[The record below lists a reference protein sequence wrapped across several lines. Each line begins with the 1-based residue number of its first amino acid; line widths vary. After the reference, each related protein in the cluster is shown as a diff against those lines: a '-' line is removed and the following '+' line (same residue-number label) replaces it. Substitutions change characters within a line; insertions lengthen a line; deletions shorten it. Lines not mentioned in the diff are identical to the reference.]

1 MGVKRRPTRKGKNS
15 EQRKAEKSASNRDDV
30 SRLKARKVDPFR
42 CTSVLSVNNPSISS
56 LPASRGY
63 YYYYYFSHIKQ
74 LLIHFF
80 LKKNTH
86 TKSSNQP
93 APINFKQ
100 LNQKF

>member
-63 YYYYYFSHIKQ
+63 YYYYFFFAYKTTPNS
-74 LLIHFF
+74 FF
-80 LKKNTH
+80 LKEKYTYQI
-86 TKSSNQP
+86 K
-93 APINFKQ
+93 
-100 LNQKF
+100 